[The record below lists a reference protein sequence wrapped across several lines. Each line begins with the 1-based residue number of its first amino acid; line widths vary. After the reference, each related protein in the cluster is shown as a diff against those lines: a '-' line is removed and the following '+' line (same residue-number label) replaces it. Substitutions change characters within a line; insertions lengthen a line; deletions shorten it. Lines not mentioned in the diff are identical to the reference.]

1 MLQRS
6 KILNLKS
13 NRNDFVSYNRNDFVS
28 YAAAEPEKDKG
39 KYEKSP
45 RLCDLKHIQSGEL
58 KNAAG
63 FQDKG
68 KYEKSPRL
76 CDLKHIQSGELKNAA
91 GFLRR
96 YDRGIVLV
104 FSRGILVSGF
114 RQLPPPPPPLP
125 SPSQIAKS
133 IFRLPEYFTNSRR

>member
-13 NRNDFVSYNRNDFVS
+13 NRNDFVSY
-28 YAAAEPEKDKG
+28 AAAEPEK
-39 KYEKSP
+39 
-45 RLCDLKHIQSGEL
+45 
-58 KNAAG
+58 
-63 FQDKG
+63 DKG